1 VADLRLGL
9 VGCGR
14 IAERGYLPALRRARG
29 VRLTAVADHVAAQ
42 CERVAPG
49 VAAFPD
55 ADALLD
61 ARVVDAVV
69 LATPAVAHLA
79 DARLAVAAAV
89 PVLVEK
95 PPAPTAREAE
105 ELAALDPVPFMGFN
119 RRFEPPLRK
128 LREEIAVP
136 AELRLVLQRRRT
148 SWPSPDPV
156 ALDLGPHLVDLALWL
171 TGAPDAADVRGVADD
186 EKLTMELELADGR
199 GTASIVCA
207 LGKPYRERIEARGV
221 GGFTRGGLWAA
232 MRARESPLVESLAL
246 QLEALPTA
254 VREGAANDLA
264 TAHDGV
270 RVMRILERVTS

>member
-9 VGCGR
+9 IGCGK
-14 IAERGYLPALRRARG
+14 IAERGYVPALRRARG
-29 VRLTAVADHVAAQ
+29 VRLTAVADHVAEQ

-49 VAAFPD
+49 VAAFPG
-55 ADALLD
+55 AEALLD

-69 LATPAVAHLA
+69 LATPAVAHLP
-79 DARLAVAAAV
+79 DARLATAAGV
-89 PVLVEK
+89 RVLVEK
-95 PPAPTAREAE
+95 PPAPTAHETV
-105 ELAALDPVPFMGFN
+105 ELAALDPVPFVGFN

-128 LREEIAVP
+128 LRADVGAP
-136 AELRLVLQRRRT
+136 AELRLVLQRRRA

-171 TGAPDAADVRGVADD
+171 TGAPDADEVRGVADD
-186 EKLTMELELADGR
+186 EKLVMELELADGR

-207 LGKPYRERIEARGV
+207 LGKPYRERIEVRGV
-221 GGFTRGGLWAA
+221 GGFTRGGLLAA
-232 MRARESPLVESLAL
+232 LRARESPLVESLAL
-246 QLEALPTA
+246 QLEAFATA
-254 VREGAANDLA
+254 VRTDGIDDMA

>member
-1 VADLRLGL
+1 MADLRLGL
-9 VGCGR
+9 IGCGR
-14 IAERGYLPALRRARG
+14 IAERGYVPALRRARG

-61 ARVVDAVV
+61 ARFVDAVV
-69 LATPAVAHLA
+69 LATPAVAHLT
-79 DARLAVAAAV
+79 DARLAVAAGV

-95 PPAPTAREAE
+95 PPAPTAREAA

-128 LREEIAVP
+128 LRDEIAVP
-136 AELRLVLQRRRT
+136 AELRLVLQRRRS

-171 TGAPDAADVRGVADD
+171 TGAPDAANVRGVADD
-186 EKLTMELELADGR
+186 EKLTMELELANGR

-232 MRARESPLVESLAL
+232 LRARESPLVESLAL
-246 QLEALPTA
+246 QLEAFATA
-254 VREGAANDLA
+254 VRAGAANDLA